1 MLSYEITFSS
11 EVGAST
17 IDREFPAVVVLG
29 NGTIFGGVSL
39 YSGEPLVDDSK
50 LPLETVLPYGNE
62 ACRWFRDDTD
72 KHGRERW
79 VKLLVA
85 AFSSRGPHHLKPE
98 ILKPAVIAPGVS
110 ILAGWT
116 GAAAPT
122 DLDMDPRRI
131 DYNII
136 SVTSMA
142 CPHITQETPLMMS
155 KFPSPGDLNYQS
167 FSVVFHSSDHVVKY
181 QRSTVNQTLSHK
193 IVFASDGLY
202 LSGIASV
209 GFGSIEWSEGV
220 HPVRSHIAVSFM
232 IWRNKLEHNVI
243 TFSLYLASMKKNPMY
258 QGMGKK
264 HIMSN
269 FGQKS
274 SFVNLL
280 SQYLKEKRNIG
291 DFSIGISSKS
301 DAKGKQAKT
310 MNLLSSMADF
320 SESSRPN
327 LVASNVK
334 SAYFFPDRFGA
345 SASIED
351 NINSTVLRG
360 NKECSVDH
368 ILQWP
373 SGCIQRFP
381 AGEGEGNHGLTNQG
395 SSTTCTG
402 GNASDSIT
410 EKSSSNVE
418 KIDID
423 IPDLIIA
430 SATAN
435 TPAHD
440 PTVERRQYGG
450 SDLRIARRNSLHKFF
465 AKRKDRAAAR
475 APYQLNNNRVLPP
488 PSKPDAN
495 KPSCEEG
502 RSSRNT
508 PRCIDLNL

>member
-62 ACRWFRDDTD
+62 ACRWFRNDTD

-98 ILKPAVIAPGVS
+98 ILKPDVIAPGVS

-142 CPHITQETPLMMS
+142 CPHVPEEV
-155 KFPSPGDLNYQS
+155 N
-167 FSVVFHSSDHVVKY
+167 SVGTSANAVYVAK
-181 QRSTVNQTLSHK
+181 TLSYK

-243 TFSLYLASMKKNPMY
+243 TFSLYLASMKKNLTDNK
-258 QGMGKK
+258 QGKK

-345 SASIED
+345 SASMED
-351 NINSTVLRG
+351 NINSTVIRG

-502 RSSRNT
+502 
-508 PRCIDLNL
+508 